1 MKKKK
6 KRPSEQIITARFSA
20 ANGGFGFA
28 TPVDDAEKKNFPA
41 DIFIPAKFTANAID
55 GDIVQVKVVRDT
67 VDGRFSGIVTAIT
80 ERTRKTIIA
89 QLNSRRTARPMDR
102 HLPEEVKVNQLPKSA
117 EIGDLVKLRLLDT
130 GKKHTES
137 LRTEAVETL
146 GPAND
151 TETILNAVVSE
162 FDLVAPYTE
171 KQDAAAKKLK
181 PQEIDRINLTRSFT
195 VTIDPTDAH
204 DFDDAISIG
213 KSGKNLLVGVHIA
226 DVAAYIKS
234 GSTFDKEAH
243 KRAFSAYLPGRFLP
257 MLPKSL
263 TAKMSLQE
271 GVVSPAHSVLFTV
284 DTATGKILKT
294 ERCHSLVKINK
305 RLDFKGVQAFID
317 DPADV
322 DWDKTTR
329 RNMDQLVRV
338 FRQWRE
344 NRRKNELFLDM
355 PIPEV
360 RVLCD
365 ESTGKIT
372 GLQRKI
378 QTDADALVEEFM
390 LGANSAVAEEIIT
403 KSIAGLFRIHPEP
416 DEAKIDLFTDNCISI
431 FHYSPGN
438 ILGSRKN
445 CAHFLETLE
454 NDHKK
459 PVILSMFLRSLPRA
473 SYQAEPGLHYGLGKE
488 KYSHFTSPIRRY
500 PDLALHQQL
509 WELDTK
515 GKLKSRK
522 KLEEIAQHCSA
533 KEENNDNAYY
543 AATDRMKLMYLKENG
558 ALDNGSIYE
567 AVISRV
573 TSSGLLC
580 SVDELCVYGF
590 IPREKLRGGNFRRS
604 MRNREKLS
612 ASKGHASY
620 KAGDFVYVA
629 LDTIDTVR
637 GNVVFRIA
645 F

>member
-28 TPVDDAEKKNFPA
+28 MPVDDAGKKNFPA

-67 VDGRFSGIVTAIT
+67 ADGRFSGIVTAIT

-284 DTATGKILKT
+284 DPATGKILKT

-329 RNMDQLVRV
+329 RNMDQLVKV

-416 DEAKIDLFTDNCISI
+416 DETKIDLFTDNCISI

>member
-6 KRPSEQIITARFSA
+6 KKKVEQIITARYSA

-28 TPVDDAEKKNFPA
+28 VPVDGSMKKDFPA
-41 DIFIPAKFTANAID
+41 DIFIPAKFRGNAID
-55 GDIVQVKVVRDT
+55 GDIVQVKVIPGEEDDRYC
-67 VDGRFSGIVTAIT
+67 GIITAIT
-80 ERTRKTIIA
+80 ERTRKTIVA

-117 EIGDLVKLRLLDT
+117 KIGDLVKLRLLDT
-130 GKKHTES
+130 GKKHTET
-137 LRTEAVETL
+137 LRTEAIETF
-146 GPAND
+146 GPVSDVNS
-151 TETILNAVVSE
+151 ILNAVVSE
-162 FDLVAPYTE
+162 FDLAEPYTE
-171 KQDAAAKKLK
+171 KQDAAAGKLEAR
-181 PQEIDRINLTRSFT
+181 EIRRVNMTRAFT

-204 DFDDAISIG
+204 DFDDAVSIG
-213 KSGKNLLVGVHIA
+213 KSGKYILLGVHIA
-226 DVAAYIKS
+226 DVAAYIKP
-234 GSTFDKEAH
+234 GSTFDKEAY
-243 KRAFSAYLPGRFLP
+243 KRSFSAYLPGRFLP

-263 TAKMSLQE
+263 TAKISLRA
-271 GVVSPAHSVLFTV
+271 GVESPAHSVLFTI
-284 DTATGKILKT
+284 DPESGEILKT
-294 ERCHSLVKINK
+294 ERVHTLVKINK
-305 RLDFKGVQAFID
+305 RLDFKSVQDFID
-317 DPADV
+317 DPAEV

-329 RNMDQLVRV
+329 RNMEQLVRI
-338 FRQWRE
+338 FRLLRE
-344 NRRKNELFLDM
+344 NRRKKELFLDM

-365 ESTGKIT
+365 EAAGKIT
-372 GLQRKI
+372 GLQRKV
-378 QTDADALVEEFM
+378 QTEADALVEEFM
-390 LGANSAVAEEIIT
+390 LAANSAVAGEIIS

-416 DEAKIDLFTDNCISI
+416 DEAKIDLFADNCITL

-445 CAHFLETLE
+445 CAHFLETLA

-509 WELDTK
+509 WELDTN

-522 KLEEIAQHCSA
+522 KLEEIAEHCSA

-543 AATDRMKLMYLKENG
+543 AATDRMKLLYLRENG
-558 ALDNGSIYE
+558 ALENGSIYE
-567 AVISRV
+567 GVINRV
-573 TSSGLLC
+573 TSAGLLC
-580 SVDELCVYGF
+580 SVDELCVFGF
-590 IPREKLRGGNFRRS
+590 IPREKLRGGSFRRS
-604 MRNREKLS
+604 ARNREKLS
-612 ASKGHASY
+612 AVQGHTSY

-629 LDTIDTVR
+629 LDTVDTVR
-637 GNVVFRIA
+637 GNVVFRLA

>member
-28 TPVDDAEKKNFPA
+28 MPVDDAEKKNFPA

-67 VDGRFSGIVTAIT
+67 ADGRFSGIVTAIT

-146 GPAND
+146 GSAND

-195 VTIDPTDAH
+195 VTIDPADAH

-234 GSTFDKEAH
+234 GSTFDKEAY

-284 DTATGKILKT
+284 DPATGKILKT

-305 RLDFKGVQAFID
+305 RLDFKEVQAFID

-329 RNMDQLVRV
+329 RNMDQLVKV

-344 NRRKNELFLDM
+344 NRRKKELFLDM

-390 LGANSAVAEEIIT
+390 LAANSAVAEEIIT

>member
-6 KRPSEQIITARFSA
+6 KRSSEQIITARFSA

-28 TPVDDAEKKNFPA
+28 APVDDAEKKNFPA

-67 VDGRFSGIVTAIT
+67 ADGRFSGIVTAIT

-162 FDLVAPYTE
+162 FDLIAPYTE

-234 GSTFDKEAH
+234 GSTFDKEAY

-284 DTATGKILKT
+284 DPVTGKILKT

-390 LGANSAVAEEIIT
+390 LAANSAVAEEIIA